1 MTKKEQLINLNNEF
15 DSNLL
20 IKDIKKYNN
29 VKSYIDEDAD
39 NPKVKYYLFVVN
51 EDNKIVRNN
60 KGRAMKQSEFQ
71 ELVINE
77 FKEQKKFNE
86 FVINEFKEQKKFNEF
101 VLNEF
106 KEQRKFNE
114 QQIRFNEFVT
124 QQFAEQKK
132 FNESFSKRLDSIEDR
147 LTRLESFHETDI
159 KNYDLK
165 KKK

>member
-1 MTKKEQLINLNNEF
+1 MRTKQHLIKLNNEF

-51 EDNKIVRNN
+51 EDNKIVRGN
-60 KGRAMKQSEFQ
+60 KGGTMKQSEFQ

-86 FVINEFKEQKKFNEF
+86 
-101 VLNEF
+101 
-106 KEQRKFNE
+106 
-114 QQIRFNEFVT
+114 QQIKFNEFVT
-124 QQFAEQKK
+124 QQFAEQRK
-132 FNESFSKRLDSIEDR
+132 FNEQQLKFNELFSKRLDSIENR
-147 LTRLESFHETDI
+147 LTILESFHKEDL
-159 KNYDLK
+159 KNYK
-165 KKK
+165 KIS

>member
-1 MTKKEQLINLNNEF
+1 MTKKQQLIKLNNEF

-39 NPKVKYYLFVVN
+39 NPKVKYYVFVVN
-51 EDNKIVRNN
+51 EDNKIVREN

-71 ELVINE
+71 EFVINE
-77 FKEQKKFNE
+77 FKEQKKFKEFVTQQFAEQKKFNE
-86 FVINEFKEQKKFNEF
+86 FVINEFKEQ
-101 VLNEF
+101 
-106 KEQRKFNE
+106 R
-114 QQIRFNEFVT
+114 
-124 QQFAEQKK
+124 K
-132 FNESFSKRLDSIEDR
+132 FNESFSKRLDSIENR

>member
-1 MTKKEQLINLNNEF
+1 MITKQQLIKLNNEF

-51 EDNKIVRNN
+51 EDNKIVRDN
-60 KGRAMKQSEFQ
+60 KGGTMKQNEFQ

-77 FKEQKKFNE
+77 FKEQKKFKE

-101 VLNEF
+101 VTQQF
-106 KEQRKFNE
+106 AEQRKFNE
-114 QQIRFNEFVT
+114 QQL
-124 QQFAEQKK
+124 K
-132 FNESFSKRLDSIEDR
+132 FNELFSKRLDSIENR
-147 LTRLESFHETDI
+147 LTILELFHKEDL
-159 KNYDLK
+159 KNYK
-165 KKK
+165 KIS

>member
-1 MTKKEQLINLNNEF
+1 MTKKQHLINLNNEF

-39 NPKVKYYLFVVN
+39 NPKVKYYVFVVN
-51 EDNKIVRNN
+51 EDNKIVRDN
-60 KGRAMKQSEFQ
+60 KGRTMKQSEFQ

-86 FVINEFKEQKKFNEF
+86 QQLKFNEF
-101 VLNEF
+101 VT
-106 KEQRKFNE
+106 R
-114 QQIRFNEFVT
+114 
-124 QQFAEQKK
+124 QFAEQKK

-147 LTRLESFHETDI
+147 LTSVENKLDSVETRLTKLESFHKQE
-159 KNYDLK
+159 L
-165 KKK
+165 

>member
-1 MTKKEQLINLNNEF
+1 MITKQQLIKLNNEF

-51 EDNKIVRNN
+51 EDNKIVRGN
-60 KGRAMKQSEFQ
+60 KGGTMKQSEFQ
-71 ELVINE
+71 EL
-77 FKEQKKFNE
+77 
-86 FVINEFKEQKKFNEF
+86 VINEFKEQKKFNEF

-114 QQIRFNEFVT
+114 
-124 QQFAEQKK
+124 
-132 FNESFSKRLDSIEDR
+132 SFSKRLNSIEDR
-147 LTRLESFHETDI
+147 LTSVENRLDSVEKRLTKLESFH
-159 KNYDLK
+159 KNEL
-165 KKK
+165 

>member
-1 MTKKEQLINLNNEF
+1 MTKKQQLINLNNEF

-51 EDNKIVRNN
+51 EDDKNVRDN

-86 FVINEFKEQKKFNEF
+86 FVINEFKEQ
-101 VLNEF
+101 
-106 KEQRKFNE
+106 R
-114 QQIRFNEFVT
+114 
-124 QQFAEQKK
+124 K
-132 FNESFSKRLDSIEDR
+132 FNESFSKHLDSIESRLDSVEKR
-147 LTRLESFHETDI
+147 LTKLESFH
-159 KNYDLK
+159 KNEL
-165 KKK
+165 

>member
-1 MTKKEQLINLNNEF
+1 MTKKQQLIKLNNEF

-51 EDNKIVRNN
+51 EDNKIVRGN
-60 KGRAMKQSEFQ
+60 KGGTMKQSEFQ

-86 FVINEFKEQKKFNEF
+86 QQIKFNEFVINEFKEQ
-101 VLNEF
+101 
-106 KEQRKFNE
+106 R
-114 QQIRFNEFVT
+114 
-124 QQFAEQKK
+124 K
-132 FNESFSKRLDSIEDR
+132 FNESFSKRLDSIESRLDSVEKR
-147 LTRLESFHETDI
+147 LTKLGRVKSRCVKKIAIGITPVAFLNLFFPNSTSQK
-159 KNYDLK
+159 KNE
-165 KKK
+165 

>member
-1 MTKKEQLINLNNEF
+1 MITKQQLIKLNNEF

-51 EDNKIVRNN
+51 EDNKIVRGN
-60 KGRAMKQSEFQ
+60 KGGTMKQSEFQ

-77 FKEQKKFNE
+77 FKEQKKFKE
-86 FVINEFKEQKKFNEF
+86 FVINEFKEQKKFNE
-101 VLNEF
+101 
-106 KEQRKFNE
+106 
-114 QQIRFNEFVT
+114 QQIKFNEFVT
-124 QQFAEQKK
+124 QQFAEQRK
-132 FNESFSKRLDSIEDR
+132 FNESFSKRLDSIENR

-165 KKK
+165 KK

>member
-1 MTKKEQLINLNNEF
+1 MTKKQHLINLNNEF

-39 NPKVKYYLFVVN
+39 NPKVKYYVFVVN
-51 EDNKIVRNN
+51 EDNKIVRDN
-60 KGRAMKQSEFQ
+60 KGRTMKQNEFQ

-86 FVINEFKEQKKFNEF
+86 
-101 VLNEF
+101 
-106 KEQRKFNE
+106 
-114 QQIRFNEFVT
+114 QQLKFNEFVT
-124 QQFAEQKK
+124 QQFVEQKK

-147 LTRLESFHETDI
+147 LTSVENRLDSVETRLTKLESFHKQE
-159 KNYDLK
+159 L
-165 KKK
+165 

>member
-1 MTKKEQLINLNNEF
+1 MIKKQQLIKLNNEF

-51 EDNKIVRNN
+51 EDNKIVRDN
-60 KGRAMKQSEFQ
+60 KGGTMKQSEFQ

-86 FVINEFKEQKKFNEF
+86 
-101 VLNEF
+101 
-106 KEQRKFNE
+106 
-114 QQIRFNEFVT
+114 QQIKFNEFVT
-124 QQFAEQKK
+124 QQFAEQRK
-132 FNESFSKRLDSIEDR
+132 FNEQQFKFNELFSKRLDSIENR
-147 LTRLESFHETDI
+147 LTILESFHKEDL
-159 KNYDLK
+159 KNYK
-165 KKK
+165 KIS

>member
-1 MTKKEQLINLNNEF
+1 MITKQQLIKLNNEF

-51 EDNKIVRNN
+51 EDNKIVRDN

-77 FKEQKKFNE
+77 FKEQKKFKE
-86 FVINEFKEQKKFNEF
+86 FVINEFKGQKKFKEF
-101 VLNEF
+101 VTQQF
-106 KEQRKFNE
+106 AEQRKFNE
-114 QQIRFNEFVT
+114 QQI
-124 QQFAEQKK
+124 K
-132 FNESFSKRLDSIEDR
+132 FNELFSKRLDSIEDR
-147 LTRLESFHETDI
+147 LTSVEKRLDSVEARLTKLESFHKQE
-159 KNYDLK
+159 L
-165 KKK
+165 

>member
-1 MTKKEQLINLNNEF
+1 MTKKQQLINLNSEF

-29 VKSYIDEDAD
+29 VKLYIDEDAD

-51 EDNKIVRNN
+51 EDNKIVRGN
-60 KGRAMKQSEFQ
+60 KGGTMKQSEFQ

-77 FKEQKKFNE
+77 FKEQKKFKE
-86 FVINEFKEQKKFNEF
+86 FVINEFKEQKKFNE
-101 VLNEF
+101 
-106 KEQRKFNE
+106 
-114 QQIRFNEFVT
+114 QQI
-124 QQFAEQKK
+124 K
-132 FNESFSKRLDSIEDR
+132 FNESFSKRLDSIENR

-165 KKK
+165 KK

>member
-1 MTKKEQLINLNNEF
+1 MTKKQQLIKLNNEF

-39 NPKVKYYLFVVN
+39 NPKVKYYVFVVN
-51 EDNKIVRNN
+51 EDNKIVRGN
-60 KGRAMKQSEFQ
+60 KGRAMKQNEFQ

-86 FVINEFKEQKKFNEF
+86 QQLKFNEF
-101 VLNEF
+101 VT
-106 KEQRKFNE
+106 R
-114 QQIRFNEFVT
+114 
-124 QQFAEQKK
+124 QFAEQKK

-147 LTRLESFHETDI
+147 LTSVENRLDSIETRLTKLESFHKQE
-159 KNYDLK
+159 L
-165 KKK
+165 

>member
-1 MTKKEQLINLNNEF
+1 MTKKQQLINLNSEF

-39 NPKVKYYLFVVN
+39 NPKVKYYVFVVN
-51 EDNKIVRNN
+51 VDNKIVRDN
-60 KGRAMKQSEFQ
+60 KGRTMKQSEFQ

-86 FVINEFKEQKKFNEF
+86 FVK
-101 VLNEF
+101 
-106 KEQRKFNE
+106 
-114 QQIRFNEFVT
+114 
-124 QQFAEQKK
+124 QQFVEQKK

-147 LTRLESFHETDI
+147 LTSVENRLDSVETRLTKLESLHKQE
-159 KNYDLK
+159 L
-165 KKK
+165 

>member
-1 MTKKEQLINLNNEF
+1 MRTKQHLIKLNNEF

-51 EDNKIVRNN
+51 EDNKIVRDN
-60 KGRAMKQSEFQ
+60 KGGTMKQSEFQ

-86 FVINEFKEQKKFNEF
+86 FVTQQFA
-101 VLNEF
+101 
-106 KEQRKFNE
+106 EQRKFNE
-114 QQIRFNEFVT
+114 QQI
-124 QQFAEQKK
+124 K
-132 FNESFSKRLDSIEDR
+132 FNELFSKRLDSIEDR
-147 LTRLESFHETDI
+147 LTSVEKD
-159 KNYDLK
+159 
-165 KKK
+165 